1 MALIIKK
8 KIWNKNTETSTYV
21 FKESFKQNPV
31 PLSGQ
36 YGKNADLV
44 VFLVDRYGTGDYLV
58 YLFDGKIKQRTMFHD
73 TIGFLEY
80 QNAKREINNRRHK
93 NGIYRY

>member
-21 FKESFKQNPV
+21 FKESFKQHPV

-36 YGKNADLV
+36 HGKNADLV
-44 VFLVDRYGTGDYLV
+44 VFLVDRYGTGSFLV

-73 TIGFLEY
+73 TIGFIEY
-80 QNAKREINNRRHK
+80 QQAKIEINNRRFN
-93 NGIYRY
+93 NGINRY